1 MKKLSSLA
9 AVSLLSVSAIA
20 FPAQATE
27 ADYTGLTVC
36 GQNKSTTLMATP
48 ELTVYSWEF
57 WGIVPPESTFK
68 PLQNATAHCVGY
80 GRVMQGKTTG
90 MASCFWTDAA
100 GDTLIGES
108 VDAPDK
114 PGVWTFLSGTGKYKG
129 ISGGG
134 SYSTTAAGKMAPDG
148 TMQMCFSPTGKWNL
162 VP

>member
-1 MKKLSSLA
+1 MNR
-9 AVSLLSVSAIA
+9 LLSFTAATVLSLSATGFA
-20 FPAQATE
+20 AQATE

-36 GQNKSTTLMATP
+36 GQNKSTALMATP

-68 PLQNATAHCVGY
+68 PLQNATAHCLGY

-114 PGVWTFLSGTGKYKG
+114 AGVWTFLSGTGKYKG